1 MRRYVLIAPLWILA
15 LQMMTTP
22 ALAAGWVDDWL
33 TQTTS
38 TSATYFEG
46 QKRGYY
52 SAGSYSARWPVNN
65 DYLVTVQTPKLGG
78 GCGGVDLFAGGMSF
92 LNFDYLVDKLQRVLQ
107 NGGVVAFELALN
119 TLCPEC
125 VNVVNN
131 VEALANKLNSM
142 QIDECASAK
151 RTIATLAEQG
161 RDLGRLGDELATSIK
176 KVELKTG
183 VSDLWSGITEDH
195 TARKGVVD
203 AAENKSIT
211 EGCPADIKEMF
222 LANFSG
228 AHSTL
233 LQSVGVGKMGMNQ
246 TYIDMIR
253 GLVGDIRIAPPE
265 QGYVVEYV
273 APCVENAGDD
283 SKTML
288 DGKAE
293 AKDAS
298 GACAIPASTNA
309 DLVKYFQD
317 KMVKVAGRIRSK
329 QALDA
334 ADLAFLQSNP
344 LSIGL
349 VLKTAVGTEMEGQTI
364 AIMADLTAKAHAL
377 QLLSD
382 LYYRA
387 KTIAD
392 RGEALLAKP
401 VPAVAGKDPS
411 TCATNVFADN
421 FLGNVD
427 KMLENIYRLQDGAKK
442 SYSVTAQEMAVNLGI
457 IEQLRQGNEK
467 LKAEVAK
474 RFSPALANQVFN

>member
-1 MRRYVLIAPLWILA
+1 MCRFSFVAALWILA
-15 LQMMTTP
+15 LLLSATP
-22 ALAAGWVDDWL
+22 VMAAGWVDDWL

-38 TSATYFEG
+38 TSSTYFEG

-78 GCGGVDLFAGGMSF
+78 GCGGVDLFGGGVSF

-131 VEALANKLNSM
+131 VESIANKLNSM

-151 RTIATLAEQG
+151 KTIATLSQDG

-183 VSDLWSGITEDH
+183 ISDLWSGITEDH
-195 TARKGVVD
+195 TARKGVTT

-211 EGCPADIKEMF
+211 EGCPTDIKEMF

-228 AHSTL
+228 AESSL
-233 LQSVGVGKMGMNQ
+233 LQSVGVGKMGMTQ
-246 TYIDMIR
+246 TYVDMVR
-253 GLVGDIRIAPPE
+253 GLVGDIKVAPPE
-265 QGYVVEYV
+265 QGYVVSYV
-273 APCVENAGDD
+273 PPCVKNAGDD

-293 AKDAS
+293 AKDVN
-298 GACAIPASTNA
+298 GACAVPASTNA

-334 ADLAFLQSNP
+334 DDVAFMQSNP

-364 AIMADLTAKAHAL
+364 AVMADLTAKAHAL

-392 RGEALLAKP
+392 RGQALLSKP
-401 VPAVAGKDPS
+401 VPAVDGKDPS
-411 TCATNVFADN
+411 TCAANVFADN
-421 FLGNVD
+421 FLANVD
-427 KMLENIYRLQDGAKK
+427 KMLDEIYRLQDGAKK
-442 SYSVTAQEMAVNLGI
+442 SYSATAQEMALNLGMI
-457 IEQLRQGNEK
+457 DQLRQGNER

-474 RFSPALANQVFN
+474 RFSPALANQLFN